1 MESHNPTSLIIPVA
15 EAVFVQP
22 FRVKH
27 LHRPG
32 VTMPPHITVRS
43 PFKVVGVITPQ
54 VLQTLATLFQSHPP
68 FDFTLVSTARFSDT
82 GVLYLAPEPVT
93 SFHVLSR
100 AIDTQFP
107 DLPVEH
113 PHPVFHLTLARKHA
127 TGLDTIAEEFDREY
141 ASQLPIPARATEVHL
156 YELRT
161 NIWVKHSSFMLG
173 HRQ

>member
-1 MESHNPTSLIIPVA
+1 MESQNPTSLIIPVA
-15 EAVFVQP
+15 EAVCVQP

-43 PFKVVGVITPQ
+43 PFKVVEDITPQ
-54 VLQTLATLFQSHPP
+54 VLRTLATLFRAYPP
-68 FDFTLVSTARFSDT
+68 FDFMLGCTARFRDT

-93 SFHVLSR
+93 SFQALAR

-113 PHPVFHLTLARKHA
+113 PHPVFHLTLAGKHP
-127 TGLDTIAEEFDREY
+127 TGLDTIAEEFDHEY
-141 ASQLPIPARATEVHL
+141 GSQLPITARATQVHL

-161 NIWVKHSSFMLG
+161 NIWVKHTSFMLG
-173 HRQ
+173 HGQ